1 MKILKYKKISNGRYK
16 VILDN
21 SELVLYED
29 VILKYNLLIN
39 KEIDDNELIN
49 INNDNQFF
57 EVYYCALQ
65 SLKSRFKS
73 EYDVYNLLLKKSYPN
88 DLVDLAIEKLIVQ
101 GYLDDSSFA
110 KAYINNQIVTTN
122 KGPNK
127 IRKELLVH
135 HVDPNIINEQIALF
149 SEEEQLEKITKLANR
164 LNNNNRSKGGSV
176 LKNKIFNYLVNYG
189 YDISLIQDVLNSL
202 DFSIDNDIAK
212 KEYDKIYRKLS
223 RKYSGDELM
232 RKVHEK
238 MYMKGLHYEEVE

>member
-127 IRKELLVH
+127 IRKELLDH

-164 LNNNNRSKGGSV
+164 LNNSNRSKGGSV